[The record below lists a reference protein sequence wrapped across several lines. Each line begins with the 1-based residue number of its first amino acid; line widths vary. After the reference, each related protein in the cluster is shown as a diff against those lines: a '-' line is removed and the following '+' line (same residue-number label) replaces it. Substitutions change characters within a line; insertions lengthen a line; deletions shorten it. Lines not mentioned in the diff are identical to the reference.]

1 VGCTPR
7 GEVGQ
12 ETCNSH
18 ARSRSCGRTAILAV
32 RGPNGSRKASGT
44 RALPASRVAGA
55 GAAGGSGW
63 LRARERHRA
72 RGRRRFRL
80 VARSRVAGAGAAGGS
95 GSLRAREWL
104 GQGAAGGSGW
114 LRARE
119 WLGQG
124 TAGGS
129 GSLRAREWVGRGR
142 HEVQAHCARRSALAS
157 GIGRAEALR
166 VPSGRQ
172 PHYAR
177 ISAPQDTC
185 LGNRNC
191 PQTHTKQRPQLSS
204 GRSIRLERPQAPAGS
219 R

>member
-63 LRARERHRA
+63 LRARE
-72 RGRRRFRL
+72 
-80 VARSRVAGAGAAGGS
+80 
-95 GSLRAREWL
+95 
-104 GQGAAGGSGW
+104 
-114 LRARE
+114 

-129 GSLRAREWVGRGR
+129 GSLRAREWLGQGR
-142 HEVQAHCARRSALAS
+142 HEVQAHCVRRSALAS

>member
-44 RALPASRVAGA
+44 RALPA
-55 GAAGGSGW
+55 
-63 LRARERHRA
+63 
-72 RGRRRFRL
+72 
-80 VARSRVAGAGAAGGS
+80 SRVAGAGAAGGS